1 MARLK
6 AYIISKLYINLIF
19 KFMDDTKLE
28 LLKDTPETAT
38 DMGYVSILL
47 DSIPMIMTGSLEVI
61 MMSINL
67 HYT

>member
-1 MARLK
+1 ME
-6 AYIISKLYINLIF
+6 
-19 KFMDDTKLE
+19 DTKLG

-38 DMGYVSILL
+38 DMSYLSILL

-61 MMSINL
+61 IMSINL